1 MILAYLLLL
10 TGLTISSVA
19 IYYSVAGLT
28 AIFSA
33 AAVPI
38 MVMGISL
45 EIAKLVC
52 ATWIKAYWARVPRVM
67 RTYMVV
73 AIIVLMM
80 ITSLGIFGFLSK
92 AHNDQNL
99 VSGDV
104 QSRIAIYDEKIATA
118 RGNIESDRKQLK
130 QMDEA
135 VDQVMARSTSETG
148 ADKAVAIRRSQA
160 RDRAQLSK
168 DIETNQKL
176 ISQLNDE
183 AAPIRAEV
191 RKVDAEVGPIK
202 YIAAFIYGTTP
213 DASMLEKAV
222 TWVIIMI
229 VVVFDP
235 LAVIMLLAS
244 QMTFGWRKEIRQ
256 ARARADDDGMVDS
269 DPTIMPPPKTIFN
282 VLADAL
288 EKRINDFHSVRERFK
303 TKPVPVMVEP
313 TLEVPEHVI
322 TNIAEGSE
330 FAVTDTPAMEPY
342 VEPIEAFWEDPVTL
356 DAIEQHALN
365 EELRE
370 ELLIGETIPEPEP
383 EGDIPVFEREEI
395 PLEEEPAVE
404 NEHPF
409 RGRGLQPSMPLM
421 PSYIQPKLAEEVQ
434 PEIVPAEPATPFTFE
449 MIDDEPVTEI
459 FDNKPESVIEDEPV
473 LITRIAFPES
483 NYNTSMDERPG
494 DYVEPVQKELIW
506 TPATQV
512 DADTAVQQLREAGY
526 LTATGEVNPEYVP
539 DETGIA
545 SDEIENTP
553 VAIVPEAAPH
563 PGRKNRITE
572 TVQADNTLL
581 ELGKPANTDFGN
593 QFPENPKKGDVYLRT
608 DFLPNRLFKF
618 NDFKW
623 IEVDKNSTDVYAYEE
638 AYIKHLI
645 EQIDAGTYDVDTL
658 TETEKEQIQE
668 YLNKN

>member
-45 EIAKLVC
+45 EVAKLVC
-52 ATWIKAYWARVPRVM
+52 ATWIKAYWARVPRTM
-67 RTYMVV
+67 RTYMVT

-80 ITSLGIFGFLSK
+80 ITSMGIFGFLSK

-118 RGNIESDRKQLK
+118 RSNIESDRKQLK

-160 RDRAQLSK
+160 RDRTSLAR
-168 DIETNQKL
+168 DIEANQK
-176 ISQLNDE
+176 IVSQLNDE

-282 VLADAL
+282 VFADAL

-303 TKPVPVMVEP
+303 PKPKPVPAMVEP
-313 TLEVPEHVI
+313 TLEVPDHVL

-342 VEPIEAFWEDPVTL
+342 VEPVEAFWEDPVTL

-365 EELRE
+365 EALRE
-370 ELLIGETIPEPEP
+370 ELLISETIPEP

-395 PLEEEPAVE
+395 PLEEEPTVE
-404 NEHPF
+404 DEHPF
-409 RGRGLQPSMPLM
+409 RGQGLQPSMPLM
-421 PSYIQPKLAEEVQ
+421 PSYIQPKIVEEIQ
-434 PEIVPAEPATPFTFE
+434 PEPASPFTFE
-449 MIDDEPVTEI
+449 MIDNEPAE
-459 FDNKPESVIEDEPV
+459 EPV

-483 NYNTSMDERPG
+483 NLEVPQQETTWTPATQIDEAQAVQQLKDIGFLQEDGTPNPDYIPDEAGIAPEEEVKFYPMDERPG
-494 DYVEPVQKELIW
+494 DYIEPAFV
-506 TPATQV
+506 
-512 DADTAVQQLREAGY
+512 EAG
-526 LTATGEVNPEYVP
+526 
-539 DETGIA
+539 
-545 SDEIENTP
+545 
-553 VAIVPEAAPH
+553 PH
-563 PGRKNRITE
+563 PGRKSKVVIPAIT
-572 TVQADNTLL
+572 ADNDLL
-581 ELGKPANTDFGN
+581 ESKVASRSGFGNEFPANPN
-593 QFPENPKKGDVYLRT
+593 KGDTYLRT
-608 DFLPNRLFKF
+608 DYLPNRLFKF
-618 NDFKW
+618 NDYKW
-623 IEVDKNSTDVYAYEE
+623 IEVDKDSTDVYAYEE
-638 AYIKHLI
+638 AYIRHLI
-645 EQIDAGTYDVDTL
+645 EEIDAGRYDTDSL
-658 TETEKEQIQE
+658 TDVEVEQIKQ
-668 YLNKN
+668 YLGKNAQ